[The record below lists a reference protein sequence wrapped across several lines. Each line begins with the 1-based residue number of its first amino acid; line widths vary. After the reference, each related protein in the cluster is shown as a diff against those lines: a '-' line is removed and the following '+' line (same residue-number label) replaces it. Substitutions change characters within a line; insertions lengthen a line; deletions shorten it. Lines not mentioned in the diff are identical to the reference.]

1 MDSPIDY
8 PVVTVKGRALVVK
21 CGLLAELQLSRQ
33 GIGVSDALKRMPRK
47 EKPGPVDPRILAD
60 MMDLWAACTAENFVE
75 AGEPVPTADQ
85 WALRIP
91 PDQWGECCR
100 AVGTALVKALR
111 LAVQPPAPAAD
122 LASATP
128 N

>member
-1 MDSPIDY
+1 MDSPVEY
-8 PVVTVKGRALVVK
+8 PVVKIRDRAFTVK
-21 CGLLAELQLSRQ
+21 CGLLAELHLSRQ
-33 GIGVSDALKRMPRK
+33 SIGVGDALKRMPRGGG
-47 EKPGPVDPRILAD
+47 KPDPRILSD
-60 MMDLWAACTAENFVE
+60 MMDLWAACTAENFVA

-91 PDQWGECCR
+91 PEQWGECCK
-100 AVGTALVKALR
+100 AVSDALVKALR